1 MNGLSVRFRAREF
14 YKEVSYVFAAAFVD
28 EGDVWS
34 LSHVALALSGLGL
47 LVAISRSPSVYGRFA
62 ANGYAAGARSEM
74 PCGNGRA
81 AWRTRTRLRN

>member
-47 LVAISRSPSVYGRFA
+47 LGAICTFALCMGASPRTGTPQEPGQRCRVGMGGRH
-62 ANGYAAGARSEM
+62 GEQ
-74 PCGNGRA
+74 GRG
-81 AWRTRTRLRN
+81 